1 MMMDFGSFA
10 GMSAGVG
17 PTIGA
22 VPMIPKLTRGIMRRN
37 VDYTSGVITYL
48 EVSCSRIV
56 ANLLHLMPTTWKV
69 RCVTREQQLL
79 SML

>member
-48 EVSCSRIV
+48 EVSFV

-69 RCVTREQQLL
+69 RCVTREQQL